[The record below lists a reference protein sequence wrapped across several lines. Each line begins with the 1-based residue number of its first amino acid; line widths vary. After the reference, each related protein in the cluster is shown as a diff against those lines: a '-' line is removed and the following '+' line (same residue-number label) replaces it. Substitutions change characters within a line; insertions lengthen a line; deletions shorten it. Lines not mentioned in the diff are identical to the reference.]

1 MRGLGDV
8 DSRTPC
14 PLSAAGGSHS
24 KPRLCVRSTTTA
36 SVIDGLA
43 REGDANPAFLQFGLS
58 VVPEPFSTGSL
69 LGPPGEPAPPPPDE
83 PAAGGAL

>member
-1 MRGLGDV
+1 MTGW
-8 DSRTPC
+8 
-14 PLSAAGGSHS
+14 
-24 KPRLCVRSTTTA
+24 
-36 SVIDGLA
+36 
-43 REGDANPAFLQFGLS
+43 REGDANPSFLQFGLS